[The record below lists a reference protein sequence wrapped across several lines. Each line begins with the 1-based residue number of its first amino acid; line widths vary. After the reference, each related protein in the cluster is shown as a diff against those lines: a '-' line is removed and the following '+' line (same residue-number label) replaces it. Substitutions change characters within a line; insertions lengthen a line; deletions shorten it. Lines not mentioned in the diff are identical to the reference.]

1 LTTRAEEG
9 VRLDVRHRLKPPAS
23 PANILA
29 RHAWKL
35 GLGVVVVALLTA
47 RGAGQTY
54 THPHALATSVVPT
67 SVPCGDIKLDAGST
81 DTATWTATSSPY
93 GTGSPFILPAN
104 DPNLPTNDPAH
115 PNCLKPDQ
123 IVLGNFLPDDI
134 QLAQGTK
141 LVIDASQG
149 PVRIFSHGTGIIVAG
164 GEIRTINTTG
174 TNFVSFDAELD
185 VASWDGISIHATDAT
200 HKGDASFSYVTIQHA
215 LTAITIDSGATA
227 SPDSPNY
234 GLT

>member
-67 SVPCGDIKLDAGST
+67 SVPCGDIKLDARST

-93 GTGSPFILPAN
+93 GTGSPYILPRN
-104 DPNLPTNDPAH
+104 DPNLPTADPSN
-115 PNCLKPDQ
+115 PNCLTAAKTPDE
-123 IVLGNFLPDDI
+123 VHVPAGVR
-134 QLAQGTK
+134 
-141 LVIDASQG
+141 LVIDGSLG
-149 PVRIFSHGTGIIVAG
+149 PVQIFSHGAGIFVNG
-164 GEIRTINTTG
+164 GQLKTISTDATNT
-174 TNFVSFDAELD
+174 VIFDASPD
-185 VASWDGISIHATDAT
+185 VASWDGINISAADAA
-200 HKGDASFSYVTIQHA
+200 HRGNASLSFVSVQHA
-215 LTAITIDSGATA
+215 L
-227 SPDSPNY
+227 
-234 GLT
+234 